1 MEWRPPLRCCTQG
14 PRAEKASHKLHGL
27 QIWTHGVSEMRASAI
42 HDVTFCTRAPCC
54 DTAPLCTPH
63 ISAFSL
69 HKTRPQRLTR
79 RTDLQT
85 QEQRPSIPAIGRVVL
100 HTKIIKTPQSG
111 RDFPTR
117 PCRTSNQLKACRGA
131 GQTSAD
137 TVWREHD
144 MNHETLICYQVVWC
158 RESFIGL
165 TLSPCPPTYL
175 SVMSISSKRGIPLIA
190 SITSH

>member
-1 MEWRPPLRCCTQG
+1 MEWRPLRCCTQG

-27 QIWTHGVSEMRASAI
+27 QIWTDGVSEMRAPAI
-42 HDVTFCTRAPCC
+42 HARTYGIRTPCC
-54 DTAPLCTPH
+54 DTTPRCTPH
-63 ISAFSL
+63 ISASSL
-69 HKTRPQRLTR
+69 HKTRPQRLMRHT
-79 RTDLQT
+79 
-85 QEQRPSIPAIGRVVL
+85 EQRPSIPEIGRVVL

-144 MNHETLICYQVVWC
+144 MNHETLICQVVWC
-158 RESFIGL
+158 RGSFIGL
-165 TLSPCPPTYL
+165 RLSPCPPTYL
-175 SVMSISSKRGIPLIA
+175 SVTSTSSKLGIPLIA
-190 SITSH
+190 SITKSH